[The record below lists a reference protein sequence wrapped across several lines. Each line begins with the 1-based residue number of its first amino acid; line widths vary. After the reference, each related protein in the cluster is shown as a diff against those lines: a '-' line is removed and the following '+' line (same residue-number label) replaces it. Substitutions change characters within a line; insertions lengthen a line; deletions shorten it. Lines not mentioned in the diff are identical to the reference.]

1 MSKRPHNISGRV
13 LSWPYCTSCGL
24 IAMRNAASRRA
35 LSEACEGKREV
46 AVGEA
51 ADRLFAKL
59 KREGWS

>member
-1 MSKRPHNISGRV
+1 MSKRAHKMTGRV
-13 LSWPYCTSCGL
+13 LQWPYCTACGL
-24 IAMRNAASRRA
+24 VAMRNAASRRA